1 MDGLPKIDSW
11 TKSRSQSPSS
21 TAAKTGGIS
30 EVATPKTRV
39 FEPTDQP
46 NRVAGL
52 LTKSESQ
59 AKKPY
64 QIQAVIGSQELMTK
78 EELEQLITRNI
89 SLEETVRLLKDRLL
103 QYEQVLVGLHRLS
116 REIKATHQQLQGGVS
131 SVGGVH
137 CQPGQQSTHSSAG
150 EWSSPHVQDTDSV
163 NYSKFA
169 ELIGFYREQDANS
182 KQLGLQCGA
191 LDKEVVQ
198 LEEVIE
204 NLKNEIKELKE
215 KQQALEIKEAP
226 VTPIIQE
233 EHNEDTEL
241 KKLVLELTREK
252 EEWSREKQAII
263 QENEDLVKEDFKLKQ
278 LVSELRESLKDSL
291 HDLERERLLTT
302 SAPPRNLSIPLP
314 SDFSPNSPD
323 NPKKHTIAN
332 EQVRWEHVREHL
344 TEQVNVYLDLQTRI
358 STRSFEV
365 RCVEDDLGQRQPIE
379 VNLLLE
385 VEKILDGLDA
395 RLQAPL

>member
-30 EVATPKTRV
+30 EIATPKTRV

-46 NRVAGL
+46 NRVVEL
-52 LTKSESQ
+52 LTKSETQ
-59 AKKPY
+59 PKKPY
-64 QIQAVIGSQELMTK
+64 QIQAVGGSQELMTK

-116 REIKATHQQLQGGVS
+116 REIKATHQQLQGGVN
-131 SVGGVH
+131 GL
-137 CQPGQQSTHSSAG
+137 PGQQSTHSSAG

-169 ELIGFYREQDANS
+169 ELIGFYREQDVHS

-198 LEEVIE
+198 LEEIIE
-204 NLKNEIKELKE
+204 SLKKEISDLKE
-215 KQQALEIKEAP
+215 KQQAPQIKE
-226 VTPIIQE
+226 TPATHTIQKENKE
-233 EHNEDTEL
+233 EAEL

-252 EEWSREKQAII
+252 EEWNREKQAIVK
-263 QENEDLVKEDFKLKQ
+263 ENEDLAKEDFKLKQ
-278 LVSELRESLKDSL
+278 LVSELQESLKDSR
-291 HDLERERLLTT
+291 HDLERERLLAA

-314 SDFSPNSPD
+314 SEFSPSSPE
-323 NPKKHTIAN
+323 NPKKHTTGS

-365 RCVEDDLGQRQPIE
+365 RCIDNDLNQRQPVE

-395 RLQAPL
+395 RLQG